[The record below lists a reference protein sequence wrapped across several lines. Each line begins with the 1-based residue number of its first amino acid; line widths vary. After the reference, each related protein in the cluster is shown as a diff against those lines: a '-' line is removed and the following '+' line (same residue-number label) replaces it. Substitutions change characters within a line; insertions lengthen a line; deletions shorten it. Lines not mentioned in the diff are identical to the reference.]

1 MRVRTQQR
9 IMGVGGTYDFG
20 WFNVLGNYTNV
31 LFNYSDSTG
40 LRLQNL
46 EGAAYKYITPAWEMG
61 VAYVY
66 THGDYSIPPSAAKL
80 IVDVVLRTP
89 FDASPEGQYRRTA
102 AQSGKIRAET
112 TYDNR
117 FVERAMSEIQ
127 RS

>member
-1 MRVRTQQR
+1 MRFINSHTAGEVIGR
-9 IMGVGGTYDFG
+9 MAGGYFAPDIDNDLWADYKKAKTAEIAT
-20 WFNVLGNYTNV
+20 VQP
-31 LFNYSDSTG
+31 G
-40 LRLQNL
+40 L
-46 EGAAYKYITPAWEMG
+46 
-61 VAYVY
+61 
-66 THGDYSIPPSAAKL
+66 THGDYSIPPSAARL